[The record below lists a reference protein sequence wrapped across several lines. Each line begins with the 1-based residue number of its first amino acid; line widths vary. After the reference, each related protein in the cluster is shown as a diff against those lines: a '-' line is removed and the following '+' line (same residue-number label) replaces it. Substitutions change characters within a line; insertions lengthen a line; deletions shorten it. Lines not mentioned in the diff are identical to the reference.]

1 MGKNF
6 DNQPY
11 FELFTVPSIDYISD
25 VITSRT
31 KLLDSWIKYINKY
44 NVEAQ
49 EFAHI
54 EMRNCAYQRVIYL

>member
-25 VITSRT
+25 VITST
-31 KLLDSWIKYINKY
+31 KLLDTWIKYINKY

-54 EMRNCAYQRVIYL
+54 ETRNCAYQRVIYL